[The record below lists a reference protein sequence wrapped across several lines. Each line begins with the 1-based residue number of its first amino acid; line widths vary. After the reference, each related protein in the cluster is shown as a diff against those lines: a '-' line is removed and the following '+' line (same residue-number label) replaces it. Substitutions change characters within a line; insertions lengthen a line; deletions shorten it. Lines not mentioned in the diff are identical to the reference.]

1 MKKLIEYLSVLL
13 AASFV
18 IVASCS
24 KDKNDDDDPADGC
37 KTCKAFSNG
46 SQPEVTKEV
55 CGEAAMTDF
64 RAQYAGREI
73 SCF

>member
-24 KDKNDDDDPADGC
+24 KDKNDDDPADGC

-46 SQPEVTKEV
+46 TQPEVTKEV
-55 CGEAAMTDF
+55 CGEAAMTGF

-73 SCF
+73 SCY